1 MRLLHLQSLMI
12 RTSAPTE
19 TQPQH
24 ELCTMRVDDK
34 TLEAMFDEKGDWLE
48 LQTMTKSE
56 RDEHMTL
63 WIEELGGG
71 DMFERL
77 QAIYLQRVE
86 HRRTCTGFVTEPM
99 SPTQESET
107 TKRKMCLRM

>member
-34 TLEAMFDEKGDWLE
+34 TLETIYDEKGDWLE
-48 LQTMTKSE
+48 LQNMTRAE
-56 RDEHMTL
+56 MNEHMI
-63 WIEELGGG
+63 WWEQQLGGS
-71 DMFERL
+71 DTRERL
-77 QAIYLQRVE
+77 ESLVARRFE
-86 HRRTCTGFVTEPM
+86 HFKTCTGFVPM
-99 SPTQESET
+99 SPRQETVKT